1 MAQFMCIRCSR
12 QYQYYWLII
21 LAATVIFWHTYFYN
35 IRADSHHNDRTD
47 GTVVYHRQG
56 NDRDDDATVVGK
68 RTTIIPKKKFGKAT
82 STGLYMGAST
92 ESVKASAGS
101 RPVAEERNG
110 DDQHKGGD
118 DMPKG
123 SDDVPKGSDDKHMDG
138 GDKHKDRDDRHKGS
152 DDKHKGSD
160 DKHKGS
166 DDRHKGGDDKH
177 KVGDDKHKGGDD
189 KHKGSDDKH
198 KGGDDKVTADHNA
211 ILKMREEINAINNDE
226 VILNDNK
233 FPPFELVVIVQV
245 HRRTEYLKMLL
256 ESLREARDINTV
268 LLVISLD
275 YYDVELFSVV
285 DKIDFCK
292 VIKYPNVTLYVYT
305 LVALLDI
312 WQKANLNCRCKFI

>member
-1 MAQFMCIRCSR
+1 MLYIRCR
-12 QYQYYWLII
+12 RRREYYWTII
-21 LAATVIFWHTYFYN
+21 LVVALVFLYTYLYN
-35 IRADSHHNDRTD
+35 IRIGSQD
-47 GTVVYHRQG
+47 GQKKTVISSK
-56 NDRDDDATVVGK
+56 N
-68 RTTIIPKKKFGKAT
+68 IFGKDT
-82 STGLYMGAST
+82 STSLHVGAST
-92 ESVKASAGS
+92 EVGS
-101 RPVAEERNG
+101 RVVSEHKDG
-110 DDQHKGGD
+110 DDKY
-118 DMPKG
+118 
-123 SDDVPKGSDDKHMDG
+123 
-138 GDKHKDRDDRHKGS
+138 KGS
-152 DDKHKGSD
+152 DDKHKGS
-160 DKHKGS
+160 
-166 DDRHKGGDDKH
+166 
-177 KVGDDKHKGGDD
+177 DDKHKGGDD

-292 VIKYPNVTLYVYT
+292 VIK
-305 LVALLDI
+305 I
-312 WQKANLNCRCKFI
+312 S